1 VRVLLRV
8 VVAGA
13 LVTEAAIHIWLAL
26 GYQLANPAGI
36 GQGNLFYAESVVAI
50 VVALYVLIRGTRL
63 AFFAALLVLGSA
75 LAAVVVTAYVDLP
88 QLGPIPPMYEPVWFV
103 EKSISALVE
112 GVGALLALVSL
123 FFERRRG

>member
-1 VRVLLRV
+1 
-8 VVAGA
+8 
-13 LVTEAAIHIWLAL
+13 
-26 GYQLANPAGI
+26 
-36 GQGNLFYAESVVAI
+36 VVAI